1 MHSEMCFYS
10 CVSAIVFVFDNTSKN
25 IYSHHGK
32 CLEKTLCP
40 YQGFIRT
47 CTPSPPAWGGGK
59 VKNFKKVFAGGG
71 GGGEIFILGGGG
83 EICWGGGGGSR
94 NFEVKIKTA

>member
-47 CTPSPPAWGGGK
+47 CTPSPPAWGGGLK
-59 VKNFKKVFAGGG
+59 ISKKCLLGGVRNFYFVGGG
-71 GGGEIFILGGGG
+71 VILL
-83 EICWGGGGGSR
+83 GGGSR

>member
-47 CTPSPPAWGGGK
+47 CTPSPPAWGGGLK
-59 VKNFKKVFAGGG
+59 ISKKCL
-71 GGGEIFILGGGG
+71 LGGGQKFLFWWG
-83 EICWGGGGGSR
+83 RGNFVEGGGH
-94 NFEVKIKTA
+94 VILK

>member
-47 CTPSPPAWGGGK
+47 CTPSPPAWGGGRLK
-59 VKNFKKVFAGGG
+59 ISKKCL
-71 GGGEIFILGGGG
+71 LGGGG
-83 EICWGGGGGSR
+83 QKFLFWWGRGNFVGGGGAR